1 MLLDPFM
8 TQRMLARRGR
18 PQRAPMHRL
27 NGTAKVTLGLVL
39 AGEIACVIGVGTG
52 HSKTLVVFSAIGLV
66 VTHVASYLIESRPGS
81 LKPRYR
87 RPPEPASEAAV

>member
-8 TQRMLARRGR
+8 TQRQLAKRGR

-27 NGTAKVTLGLVL
+27 NGPAKITLGLVL
-39 AGEIACVIGVGTG
+39 AGEIGCVIGVGTG
-52 HSKTLVVFSAIGLV
+52 HNLTMVVLCAIGMLA
-66 VTHVASYLIESRPGS
+66 THVASYVIESRPAS

-87 RPPEPASEAAV
+87 PAA